1 MNNIKVLHTEWSDG
15 WGGQEIRTIGEME
28 ALREKGVQ
36 LFLACKDHAKIKEK
50 ALEKGFKV
58 FTLDFR
64 GNTDFKTLFALIK
77 IIKKEKIDIV
87 NTHSGKDTWVGG
99 FAAQL
104 AGAKFIR
111 TRHLSNAIRSS
122 KLNFINRLADYVMTT
137 GESVRKAMIQ
147 DNQIDPNKIKSVPTG
162 IDDTL
167 FDPSKYDK
175 SEERKKLG
183 IKENEIAI
191 GILAVL
197 RGFKRHDIFLEMA
210 KKISLKYPEVTFLI
224 AGGGPREEEITKAI
238 VSMAL
243 TKKVKMLGH
252 INEPAQFLSALDIFT
267 LTSDS
272 SEGVPQSV
280 MQALMMELPVI
291 ATDIGSTND
300 LLKDDN
306 FILIE
311 PQNTDTLVKH
321 MEQLIQD
328 KNLRSIYSKKSREY
342 IVNNFSKNVMTEKIE
357 NIYNSLLHKGNI

>member
-1 MNNIKVLHTEWSDG
+1 MKNIRVLHTEWSDG

-36 LFLACKDHAKIKEK
+36 LFLACKDNAKIKEK

-64 GNTDFKTLFALIK
+64 SNTDFKTLFALIK

-99 FAAQL
+99 LAAKFT
-104 AGAKFIR
+104 GAKFIR
-111 TRHLSNAIRSS
+111 TRHLSNPVNAS
-122 KLNFINRLADYVMTT
+122 KLNFINSLADYIMTT
-137 GESVRKAMIQ
+137 GESVRQAMIQ
-147 DNQIDPNKIKSVPTG
+147 ENKVDPNKIKSVPTG

-167 FDPSKYDK
+167 FDPSKYNK
-175 SEERKKLG
+175 AEEREKLG

-210 KKISLKYPEVTFLI
+210 KKLTLKYPEATFLI
-224 AGGGPREEEITKAI
+224 AGTGPGETRIRKMIEDMK
-238 VSMAL
+238 L
-243 TKKVKMLGH
+243 TERVRMIGH
-252 INEPAQFLSALDIFT
+252 TDEPARFLSALDIFT

-280 MQALMMELPVI
+280 MQALMMQLPVI
-291 ATDIGSTND
+291 ATNVGSTKD
-300 LLKDDN
+300 LLNNDN

-311 PQNTDTLVKH
+311 PKNVDILVEQ
-321 MEQLIQD
+321 MEKLIQD
-328 KNLRSIYSKKSREY
+328 KELRSNYSQKARAY
-342 IVNNFSKNVMTEKIE
+342 IVNNFSRKVMAKNIQH
-357 NIYNSLLHKGNI
+357 IYNTLLQKD

>member
-1 MNNIKVLHTEWSDG
+1 MDNIRVLHTEWSDG
-15 WGGQEIRTIGEME
+15 WGGQEIRIIGEME
-28 ALREKGVQ
+28 ALREKGVE
-36 LFLACKDHAKIKEK
+36 LFLACKDNAKIKEK

-99 FAAQL
+99 LAAKFS
-104 AGAKFIR
+104 GAKFIR
-111 TRHLSNAIRSS
+111 TRHLSNAINPS

-137 GESVRKAMIQ
+137 GESVRTAMIQ
-147 DNQIDPNKIKSVPTG
+147 ENQIDPNKIKSVPTG

-167 FDPSKYDK
+167 FDLSKYTRE
-175 SEERKKLG
+175 EERKKLG
-183 IKENEIAI
+183 IKEDEIAI

-210 KKISLKYPEVTFLI
+210 KRIALKYPEVTFFI
-224 AGGGPREEEITKAI
+224 AGSGPIEKRLKKTIETME
-238 VSMAL
+238 L
-243 TKKVKMLGH
+243 TEKVKMIGH
-252 INEPAQFLSALDIFT
+252 INKPAKFLSALDIFT

-280 MQALMMELPVI
+280 MQALMMQLPVI
-291 ATDIGSTND
+291 ATDVGSTKD
-300 LLKDDN
+300 LLKNDN

-311 PQNTDTLVKH
+311 PQNVDTLVKH
-321 MEQLIQD
+321 MEQLIED
-328 KNLRSIYSKKSREY
+328 KNLRSDYSQKARDY
-342 IVNNFSKNVMTEKIE
+342 VVNNFSKKIMAE
-357 NIYNSLLHKGNI
+357 TIEDIYNSILYKG